1 MTSEFRV
8 YVRLVIKDDKKVS
21 QIRQIQAGIP
31 PEFVSQD
38 VENFT
43 LQLTMRMKFSQ
54 VQEFGI
60 VPLFEESSLQDFRRI
75 VDDSVVSNAI
85 ALFQGQSQ
93 WQRLSSIYAVE
104 LDIEP
109 TIENAQKLLSLR

>member
-8 YVRLVIKDDKKVS
+8 YVRLVIKDDQKVS

-31 PEFVSQD
+31 SEFVSQD
-38 VENFT
+38 VEEFT
-43 LQLTMRMKFSQ
+43 LQLVMRMKFSQ

-60 VPLFEESSLQDFRRI
+60 IPLFKESSLQDFGRI
-75 VDDSVVSNAI
+75 VTDDSVVGNAI

-93 WQRLSSIYAVE
+93 WQHLSIYAVE

-109 TIENAQKLLSLR
+109 SVENAQKLLSLR